1 MAYLEFLECLGTALV
16 ELLGG
21 EVGFNV
27 VSGFEVSLEAEL
39 TLILVT
45 EKGFG
50 RGKGRGRGA
59 ERTY

>member
-1 MAYLEFLECLGTALV
+1 MHYSGLLGVFRTTLV

-21 EVGFNV
+21 EVGFN

-39 TLILVT
+39 TLVLVN
-45 EKGFG
+45 EKGLRGGGGGGG
-50 RGKGRGRGA
+50 RCA